1 MSKHR
6 KVTLTDEQHQELEA
20 LIHSGNAPARTQT
33 RARILLLSDTNKS
46 KALSEKRIA
55 TIMMCSAQT
64 VHNVRHRFI
73 EHNDLA
79 TALYDQPRPGQA
91 PKITGEVEAKLIAM
105 ICSDPPEGR
114 KRWTLQ
120 LVADKLV
127 ELKILDSISDVA
139 VMNCLKKMNLSL
151 GE

>member
-6 KVTLTDEQHQELEA
+6 KVTLTDEQRQELEA
-20 LIHSGNAPARTQT
+20 LIHAGNAPARTQT
-33 RARILLLSDTNKS
+33 RARILLLSDTNKG

-55 TIMMCSAQT
+55 TTMMCSAQT

-79 TALYDQPRPGQA
+79 TALYDRPRPGQA

-139 VMNCLKKMNLSL
+139 VMKCLKK
-151 GE
+151 